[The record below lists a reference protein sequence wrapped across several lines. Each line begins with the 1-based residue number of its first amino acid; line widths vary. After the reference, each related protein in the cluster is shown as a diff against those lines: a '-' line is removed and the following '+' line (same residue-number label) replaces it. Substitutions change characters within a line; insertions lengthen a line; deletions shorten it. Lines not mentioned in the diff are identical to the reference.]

1 MRTECVI
8 ALLLAAAI
16 SACGQEDE
24 PPLPVSGNEKREY
37 RPGGEK
43 FDAAWEHF
51 YVLAFHEPKIDDS
64 LIAAGPEMAPYIA
77 EAVMHRDMKR
87 RRYAVGAL
95 GCIGDARVVPT
106 LAELASDKTEIS
118 VIRGDAIESI
128 YLIESQLGKQYA
140 RQYRADHEY
149 LDHMANRILSDD
161 AYLRESCEF

>member
-1 MRTECVI
+1 VRSEGVI

-16 SACGQEDE
+16 SACGQEDG
-24 PPLPVSGNEKREY
+24 PQSPAPGNEKREY
-37 RPGGEK
+37 RPGGER
-43 FDAAWEHF
+43 FAAAWEHF

-77 EAVMHRDMKR
+77 QAVMHRDMKR

-95 GCIGDARVVPT
+95 GCIGDARVMPT
-106 LAELASDKTEIS
+106 LVELASDEAEVS

-140 RQYRADHEY
+140 RQYRGDHEY
-149 LDHMANRILSDD
+149 LDHIASRILSDD
-161 AYLRESCEF
+161 TYFRESCEF